1 MFIIDDFLV
10 WLAKE
15 LQEIAEREVT
25 DESKLTEELL
35 KVRTLYET
43 DQINEEEYTKRE
55 DEILQRLEALRKEKE
70 ARVMHVK
77 E

>member
-1 MFIIDDFLV
+1 MLIIDDFLI

-15 LQEIAEREVT
+15 LQKIAEREVT
-25 DESKLTEELL
+25 DESKLKEELL

-55 DEILQRLEALRKEKE
+55 DEILQRLETLRKEKE
-70 ARVMHVK
+70 ARA
-77 E
+77 

>member
-1 MFIIDDFLV
+1 MFIIDDFLI

-15 LQEIAEREVT
+15 LQKIAEREVT
-25 DESKLTEELL
+25 DESKLKEELL

-55 DEILQRLEALRKEKE
+55 DEILQRLETLRKEKE
-70 ARVMHVK
+70 ARA
-77 E
+77 